1 MDQNEK
7 HELLLYRLLN
17 LDQNVRFAAISDK
30 DGNLLARAVRPDLQ
44 TILTPDETKN
54 FMKWTSEAWN
64 LRRAHHPK
72 LGMELYN
79 ISVFEKVRRATFAL
93 GDDRL
98 VLATID
104 NKGGLMQI
112 LDKILNLVLYKD
124 YTHD

>member
-30 DGNLLARAVRPDLQ
+30 EGNLLARAVRPDLQ

-54 FMKWTSEAWN
+54 FTKWTSEAWN

>member
-54 FMKWTSEAWN
+54 FTKWTSEAWN

-104 NKGGLMQI
+104 NKGGMMQI

>member
-30 DGNLLARAVRPDLQ
+30 EGNLLARAVRPDLQ

-72 LGMELYN
+72 PGHGACT
-79 ISVFEKVRRATFAL
+79 ISASLRRSGAPPLPWATT
-93 GDDRL
+93 G
-98 VLATID
+98 
-104 NKGGLMQI
+104 
-112 LDKILNLVLYKD
+112 
-124 YTHD
+124 

>member
-54 FMKWTSEAWN
+54 FTKWTSEAWN